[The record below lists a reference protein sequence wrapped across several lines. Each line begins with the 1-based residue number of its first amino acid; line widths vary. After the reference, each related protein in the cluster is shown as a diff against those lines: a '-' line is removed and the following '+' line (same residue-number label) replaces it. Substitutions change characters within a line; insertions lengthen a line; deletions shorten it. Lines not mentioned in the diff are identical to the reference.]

1 VFLRNVLIYFD
12 ADTKRA
18 VLKRVRQVLRPDG
31 YLFLGGAET
40 TLGIDD
46 AFERV
51 VLDRA
56 TAYRPRG

>member
-1 VFLRNVLIYFD
+1 MACSAPEGLDERERLAERMLALGRES
-12 ADTKRA
+12 ADTRA
-18 VLKRVRQVLRPDG
+18 QLWARLWR
-31 YLFLGGAET
+31 
-40 TLGIDD
+40 IDD